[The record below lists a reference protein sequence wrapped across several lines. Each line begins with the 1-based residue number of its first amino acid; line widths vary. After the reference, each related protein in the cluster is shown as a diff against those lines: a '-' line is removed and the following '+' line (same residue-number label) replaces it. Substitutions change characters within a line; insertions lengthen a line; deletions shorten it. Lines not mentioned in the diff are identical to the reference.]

1 MVCVAV
7 VDEVGDEFLDRV
19 PWRDGAEKKSLP
31 TTISDDVEVGNAV
44 AKRGVVGSEEVP
56 EVILDAM
63 SERIGINHPRVGD
76 SLNESAA

>member
-1 MVCVAV
+1 MKKVIILTGSELRHSFFRKSVA
-7 VDEVGDEFLDRV
+7 L
-19 PWRDGAEKKSLP
+19 
-31 TTISDDVEVGNAV
+31 SDDVEVGNAV